1 MRPAVLASVLAMGL
15 AVTAPALAKDPADV
29 PQLGAHPSS
38 DQLIDALTPP
48 AGSPGLKF
56 RGLHMMTTHPEKGE
70 KQGDKPGPMPAVGLD
85 IRFELGSARLTDEA
99 KQTIKQLAA
108 AIGSPQ
114 LEKYHFLIS
123 GHTDSTGRK
132 DHNLVLSRERAQAV
146 ETELVAAYRI
156 SRGRLQA
163 VGRGQTQPI
172 DAADPANPANR
183 RVEVVNLGQ

>member
-1 MRPAVLASVLAMGL
+1 MKSAVLSGLLVLGL
-15 AVTAPALAKDPADV
+15 AVVAVAPARAAGDV
-29 PQLGAHPSS
+29 PQLGVNPSS

-56 RGLHMMTTHPEKGE
+56 RGLHMMNANPGTVTTEK
-70 KQGDKPGPMPAVGLD
+70 PAPMPAVGLD
-85 IRFELGSARLTDEA
+85 IRFELGSARLTDGA
-99 KQTIKQLAA
+99 RQTIKQLAA
-108 AIGSPQ
+108 AITSPQ
-114 LEKYHFLIS
+114 LAKYHFLIA

-146 ETELVAAYRI
+146 ETELVTAYGIDR
-156 SRGRLQA
+156 SRLEA

-172 DAADPANPANR
+172 DPADPANPINR